1 MGLVELILLFNC
13 GGDKIKSNTV
23 YLSGRAVDVT
33 VAASCPPG
41 HLLSLQEPG
50 DKGMT
55 FLPVLH
61 PPNHQPVKA
70 WPHWK
75 QQYSTSNLKGW
86 DKTKENI
93 QMFLFCRFWSVLL
106 FLQ

>member
-23 YLSGRAVDVT
+23 YLSGRAGDVT
-33 VAASCPPG
+33 LAASCPPG
-41 HLLSLQEPG
+41 HLLSLQEPV
-50 DKGMT
+50 DNGMT
-55 FLPVLH
+55 FPPVLH
-61 PPNHQPVKA
+61 PPNHQPVGA
-70 WPHWK
+70 WPRWK
-75 QQYSTSNLKGW
+75 QQCSTRGLKGW

-93 QMFLFCRFWSVLL
+93 QMFLFCRFWSVLR